1 MASEFKHFL
10 RQSSIPDK
18 FDEKT
23 TEVRGFIQSQIQ
35 NNRRV
40 VVVTSGG
47 TKVPLESKTV
57 RYLDNFSVGSRG
69 STSTEYFHKE
79 GYAVIFLHRKG
90 SLRPYQRHLTHQNFL
105 DILQV
110 NPETTPNIPR
120 VSVKPQY
127 ENDIIKTLSIYKSI
141 REQNMLCE
149 IEFQTLSEYLQ
160 LLHICSLALEEV
172 GNKGLMY
179 LAAAVSDFYIP
190 KEEMPQHKIQSSS
203 GPLQISLQL
212 VPKMLSPLVKEWAPS
227 VFVVS
232 FKLETDKSILVS
244 KAKSALNNYKH
255 QVVVANLLETR
266 KKEVIL
272 VTKDSEEVIQLTDT
286 DINNG
291 KEIEEIIV
299 QQLKTKHNQF
309 CS

>member
-1 MASEFKHFL
+1 MMAAEYKNFL

-23 TEVRGFIQSQIQ
+23 TEIRGFIQSQIE
-35 NNRRV
+35 NNRLV

-69 STSTEYFHKE
+69 STSAEYFHEE

-90 SLRPYQRHLTHQNFL
+90 SLRPYQRHFTHHNFL

-110 NPETTPNIPR
+110 NPTPDSPR
-120 VSVKPQY
+120 ISVKPQY
-127 ENDIIKTLSIYKSI
+127 EDDLIKTLSKYKSI
-141 REQNMLCE
+141 KEQNMLCE
-149 IEFQTLSEYLQ
+149 IEFQTLNEYLQ

-179 LAAAVSDFYIP
+179 LAAAVSDFYVP
-190 KEEMPQHKIQSSS
+190 KEEMPQHKIQSSG

-232 FKLETDKSILVS
+232 FKLETDSAILVS
-244 KAKSALNNYKH
+244 KAKGALNNYNH

-266 KKEVIL
+266 KKEVIM
-272 VTKDSEEVIQLTDT
+272 VTKDAEETLLLTDT
-286 DINNG
+286 DINKG

-299 QQLKTKHNQF
+299 QRLKIKHNQF
-309 CS
+309 CSL